1 MLSATP
7 QALPMSGERVRV
19 RHLRETDLDAF
30 QHYRRDP
37 ALAKFQGWTGLD
49 DNAALAFLRE
59 MSIVKGFNRGEWTQ
73 LGIAHA
79 EDDSLIGDIG
89 IYLDGSG
96 EYAEIGISLARSAQG
111 HGFAREA
118 ASIAL
123 ELVFA
128 TPTVHRVLAITD
140 ARNERSI
147 KLWLRLGMRLVRT
160 QEVEFRG
167 EPCVE
172 HVYALERG
180 QPQTSNG

>member
-1 MLSATP
+1 MLL
-7 QALPMSGERVRV
+7 ALPKGDGRVRV
-19 RHLRETDLDAF
+19 RHLRETDLHAF
-30 QHYRRDP
+30 QRYRRDP
-37 ALAKFQGWTGLD
+37 SVAKYQGWTDLD
-49 DNAALAFLRE
+49 DHAASAFLRE
-59 MSIVKGFNRGEWTQ
+59 MFAAERFVLGEWTQ

-89 IYLDGSG
+89 IYIDNSG
-96 EYAEIGISLARSAQG
+96 EFAEIGISLAQSAQG
-111 HGFAREA
+111 HGLAREA

-128 TPTVHRVLAITD
+128 IPTVHRVLAITD

-180 QPQTSNG
+180 QPQSSNG